1 MRKNAVVLAMLV
13 VAVVSG
19 SETLAQGASRDFRW
33 TGRLSAGQ
41 SVEIRN
47 VNGRIEAEPAS
58 GTEVEVL
65 AVRKAGRYGDIED
78 VRIEAVPH
86 RDGVTICA
94 IYPSRRASRSDR
106 CERGSGGGG
115 DVGDTDVSVDFVV
128 RVPRGVHFIGN
139 NIAGSISAANLASD
153 ATVSTISGNIDVSAA
168 GVVEAKTISG
178 SIDARMGSARPG
190 RDLRFKTI
198 SGNITLSVPAEFDAE
213 FDASSLSGS
222 IRSDFPI
229 RIHQRRWVGTDAQG
243 RIGSGSYGLSME
255 TISGSIALLKSR

>member
-1 MRKNAVVLAMLV
+1 MRRNAVVMAMLF
-13 VAVVSG
+13 VAVAGG
-19 SETLAQGASRDFRW
+19 SDARAQEARDFRW

-47 VNGRIEAEPAS
+47 VNGRIAAEPAS
-58 GTEVEVL
+58 GAEVEVL
-65 AVRKAGRYGDIED
+65 AVRKAGRYGEIED

-86 RDGVTICA
+86 RDGVTVCA

-115 DVGDTDVSVDFVV
+115 DIGDTDVSVDFVV
-128 RVPRGVHFIGN
+128 RVPRGVHFVGN
-139 NIAGSISAANLASD
+139 NIAGSIFAANLPSN

-178 SIDARMGSARPG
+178 SIEARMGSARPG

-198 SGNITLSVPAEFDAE
+198 SGNITLSVPADFEAE
-213 FDASSLSGS
+213 FDASSLSGG

-243 RIGSGSYGLSME
+243 RIGTGSYGLSME